1 MVEAIEPPKGN
12 NLSIWEDDP
21 SERKKNQSNRDI
33 VNQEMISN
41 QLIMI
46 PFMKI
51 ISFRSEN
58 LENRLKRVIEGI
70 SKSKSKDSVDFYGF

>member
-1 MVEAIEPPKGN
+1 
-12 NLSIWEDDP
+12 
-21 SERKKNQSNRDI
+21 
-33 VNQEMISN
+33 
-41 QLIMI
+41 
-46 PFMKI
+46 MKI

>member
-58 LENRLKRVIEGI
+58 LENRLKRVIQGI
-70 SKSKSKDSVDFYGF
+70 

>member
-58 LENRLKRVIEGI
+58 LDKQLKRVIQGI
-70 SKSKSKDSVDFYGF
+70 